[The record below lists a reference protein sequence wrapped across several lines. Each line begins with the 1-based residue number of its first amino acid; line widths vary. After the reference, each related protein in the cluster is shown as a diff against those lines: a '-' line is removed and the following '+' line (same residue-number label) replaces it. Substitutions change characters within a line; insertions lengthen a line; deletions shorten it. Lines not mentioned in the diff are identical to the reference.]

1 MNKICVITATRA
13 EYGLLNPLMQQLQG
27 HEKFKLQV
35 VVTGSHLSPEFGLTY
50 KGIEEDGFKID
61 KKVEMLLSADTDT
74 AIAKSM
80 GLSIIG
86 FGEAFEELK
95 SDAIVVLG
103 DRYEILAIT
112 SVASIFKIP
121 IIHLH
126 GGEITEGAYDDAF
139 RHAITKLSQL
149 HFTSTEQYRN
159 RVIQM
164 GEEPNRVF
172 NVGAI
177 GIDNILNRKL
187 LSKEDLE
194 NNLGIK
200 FKKYNYQV
208 TFHPETLADMDAA
221 TQFKILL
228 NAIERENEDS
238 LFIFTKANADS
249 NGRIINQMID
259 EFVHNHPNKAVA
271 YASLGSLKFLSLLKV
286 CNAMIG
292 NSSSGI
298 IEAPSLHT
306 QTINIGDRQKGR
318 IQANSIINTKVEEDA
333 INQAIRDTQLK
344 ASIDLKKFL
353 NPYGKGNT
361 TGQIVDVLEK
371 INFKNL
377 RTKRFYDIENI
388 NGKNK

>member
-1 MNKICVITATRA
+1 MKNKICVITATRA
-13 EYGLLNPLMQQLQG
+13 EYGLLTPLMQQLQ
-27 HEKFKLQV
+27 HHKKFKLQV
-35 VVTGSHLSPEFGLTY
+35 IVTGAHLSPEFGLTY
-50 KGIEEDGFKID
+50 KQIEKDGFRID

-74 AIAKSM
+74 AIGKSM
-80 GLSIIG
+80 GLAMIG
-86 FGEAFEELK
+86 F
-95 SDAIVVLG
+95 SDAFSDLEPDAIIILG
-103 DRYEILAIT
+103 DRYEMLAIA
-112 SVASIFKIP
+112 SAASIFKIP

-149 HFTSTEQYRN
+149 HFTSTQAYRN

-194 NNLGIK
+194 SNLEIK

-208 TFHPETLADMDAA
+208 TFHPETLADLDAE

-228 NAIERENEDS
+228 KAIEKENEDS

-259 EFVHNHPNKAVA
+259 EFVHNNPNKALT
-271 YASLGSLKFLSLLKV
+271 YESLGSLRFLSLVKV

-298 IEAPSLHT
+298 IEAPSLQT

-318 IQANSIINTKVEEDA
+318 IQANSIVNTKVEVNA
-333 INQAIRDTQLK
+333 ISQAIRDTQLEDS
-344 ASIDLKKFL
+344 SIDLKKFL
-353 NPYGKGNT
+353 NPYGNGNT
-361 TGQIVDVLEK
+361 ASKIVDTLEK
-371 INFKNL
+371 INLKKL
-377 RTKRFYDIENI
+377 STKRFYDI
-388 NGKNK
+388 